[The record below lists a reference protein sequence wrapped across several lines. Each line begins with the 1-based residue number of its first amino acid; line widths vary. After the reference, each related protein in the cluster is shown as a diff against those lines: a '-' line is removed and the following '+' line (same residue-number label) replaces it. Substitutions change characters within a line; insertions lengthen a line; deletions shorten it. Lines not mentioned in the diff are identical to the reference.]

1 MQLEELSP
9 AKKKARCLRA
19 SLVSTEEKLEKAIDR
34 ASKKVPFVDVFNKK
48 KNRSSAGLP
57 FKGIGKEKCLTL
69 IRCGIFM
76 ARDLLEHDGGN
87 PLVLG
92 FWKDIVEACYD
103 HLKRDVLILRKKRDE
118 RAEDLR
124 EELDLQRSIMEVNIL
139 LDGATDA
146 TTTEADKG
154 ADEEPERIIPP
165 FSSIRDP

>member
-1 MQLEELSP
+1 
-9 AKKKARCLRA
+9 
-19 SLVSTEEKLEKAIDR
+19 
-34 ASKKVPFVDVFNKK
+34 
-48 KNRSSAGLP
+48 
-57 FKGIGKEKCLTL
+57 
-69 IRCGIFM
+69 M

-118 RAEDLR
+118 RADDLR

>member
-1 MQLEELSP
+1 
-9 AKKKARCLRA
+9 
-19 SLVSTEEKLEKAIDR
+19 
-34 ASKKVPFVDVFNKK
+34 
-48 KNRSSAGLP
+48 
-57 FKGIGKEKCLTL
+57 
-69 IRCGIFM
+69 
-76 ARDLLEHDGGN
+76 
-87 PLVLG
+87 
-92 FWKDIVEACYD
+92 VEACYG

-118 RAEDLR
+118 RADDLR

>member
-1 MQLEELSP
+1 LQLEELSP

-92 FWKDIVEACYD
+92 FWKDIVEAYFFQPGREC
-103 HLKRDVLILRKKRDE
+103 VLLFF
-118 RAEDLR
+118 
-124 EELDLQRSIMEVNIL
+124 
-139 LDGATDA
+139 TYY
-146 TTTEADKG
+146 
-154 ADEEPERIIPP
+154 
-165 FSSIRDP
+165 F